1 MSTEQVAEFKE
12 AFSLFDRDN
21 DGRIQVGELG
31 TLMRALGRNPTEAE
45 VREHIKS
52 LDPHSSGFINFA
64 DFLSLMSQVPPLDPA
79 VAERELLEAFRI
91 FDREGKGYMPTAELR
106 HIVTTLGEKLT
117 EAEADEMIA
126 EADPDKTGKVDY
138 AKFIK
143 KMLAA

>member
-1 MSTEQVAEFKE
+1 MAEYKE

-21 DGRIQVGELG
+21 DGRIQASELG

-45 VREHIKS
+45 VREYIKS
-52 LDPHSSGFINFA
+52 IDPHSTSYINFS
-64 DFLSLMSQVPPLDPA
+64 DFLSLMAKVPPLDPA
-79 VAERELLEAFRI
+79 VAERELLDAFRV

-117 EAEADEMIA
+117 EAEADEMIN
-126 EADPDKTGKVDY
+126 EADPEKTGKVDY

-143 KMLAA
+143 KMLSV